1 MTSQQIEYVLALA
14 QQGSFSKAARSL
26 SVSQPSLSQ
35 YIMNVENQ
43 VGATLFDRS
52 SSPIKLTA
60 AGEAY
65 LRSAMQ
71 IKAIEENLRNELA
84 DMADL
89 KTGTLRVGATIFRA
103 SCMLPRSIVAFCH
116 NYPGIK
122 VSVTED
128 SSQSLLEKVLS
139 GEIDVFVGTGTYD
152 RKLFDAEPLAEE
164 RLLLAV
170 PADSPLNEVFAG
182 SALTAEDISSNSMKY
197 LTTAPID
204 LKLVGNERL
213 VVCEYGE
220 FSADMVEEMCVKGG
234 LTPNFALR
242 VHSVETAFA
251 FVKAGF
257 GAAFVPDS
265 MIRFG
270 NYAAHPN
277 YYPLPDAVAK
287 TDISLVYRKSGYL
300 SKAAQEYGL
309 LLKKLVSIGT
319 WRTS

>member
-1 MTSQQIEYVLALA
+1 MTAQQIEYVLTLA

-43 VGATLFDRS
+43 VGAILFDRS

-128 SSQSLLEKVLS
+128 SSQNLLEKVLS
-139 GEIDVFVGTGTYD
+139 GEIDVFVGTGTYY
-152 RKLFDAEPLAEE
+152 RKLFDAEPLSEE

-170 PADSPLNEVFAG
+170 PADSPLNEKFSG
-182 SALTAEDISSNSMKY
+182 SSLTAEDISGNSMKY

-204 LKLVGNERL
+204 LKQIENEKL
-213 VVCEYGE
+213 IVCEDGE
-220 FSADMVEEMCVKGG
+220 FSADMVEEMCAKGG
-234 LTPNFALR
+234 LTPNFTLR
-242 VHSVETAFA
+242 VHSIETAFA

-257 GAAFVPDS
+257 GSSFVPDS

-270 NYAAHPN
+270 NYSAHPN
-277 YYPLPDAVAK
+277 YYPLPDALAK